1 MTAATALKPASDKQ
15 TALIKKLFGEKDVP
29 AGMEIPTDSK
39 TASRMIDWL
48 FTQPRKPAPQ
58 NAAVTPG
65 IYIAPNGDVIKV
77 QANKAKTNV
86 YAKVAVAFGGERLNL
101 LGDVVKWEWQYAAGL
116 IAHITPAM
124 RMTKEQ
130 AEEYSLKY
138 SKCMCCGRQLK
149 AAKSVA
155 AGIGPVC
162 IKYFG

>member
-1 MTAATALKPASDKQ
+1 
-15 TALIKKLFGEKDVP
+15 
-29 AGMEIPTDSK
+29 
-39 TASRMIDWL
+39 MIDWL
-48 FTQPRKPAPQ
+48 FTQPRKQQQVQAG
-58 NAAVTPG
+58 VGPG

-77 QANKAKTNV
+77 QQNRAKTNV

-101 LGDVVKWEWQYAAGL
+101 LGEVVKWEWQYAAGL
-116 IAHITPAM
+116 IQHVTPAM

-162 IKYFG
+162 IKMFG